1 MVKVLR
7 FSLFYFAFA
16 LSLSGFAH
24 SIRPACNVTKSPLS
38 HLGITNADAAV
49 YAKMSERPHYHFF
62 VWLKDGRYDAYAF
75 DAKPKIYY
83 EDGDLI
89 VASDEGVYRYANEDV
104 RKITLSDNEMPI
116 PTGINA
122 VPADRVQG
130 NTMRR
135 SGDEVRMQGM
145 RPGGKLYVYSA
156 DGKLQKVLSASAEGC
171 LTVRLSEFA
180 KGTYILK
187 TETTT
192 YKIIKK

>member
-1 MVKVLR
+1 M
-7 FSLFYFAFA
+7 
-16 LSLSGFAH
+16 
-24 SIRPACNVTKSPLS
+24 
-38 HLGITNADAAV
+38 
-49 YAKMSERPHYHFF
+49 
-62 VWLKDGRYDAYAF
+62 
-75 DAKPKIYY
+75 
-83 EDGDLI
+83 
-89 VASDEGVYRYANEDV
+89 
-104 RKITLSDNEMPI
+104 SDNETPV

-145 RPGGKLYVYSA
+145 QPGSKLYVYSA
-156 DGKLQKVLSASAEGC
+156 DGKLQKVRAASNEGC

>member
-1 MVKVLR
+1 MYRVCNLFSFVL
-7 FSLFYFAFA
+7 AFA
-16 LSLSGFAH
+16 LSLSSSAQRSNHTAYVG
-24 SIRPACNVTKSPLS
+24 SQTPLS
-38 HLGITNADAAV
+38 APASLNDGSA
-49 YAKMSERPHYHFF
+49 PHYHFF

-83 EDGDLI
+83 EDGDLV
-89 VASDEGVYRYANEDV
+89 VASAEGSYRYANADV
-104 RKITLSDNEMPI
+104 HKITFSDNETPV
-116 PTGINA
+116 PTGISA
-122 VPADRVQG
+122 VPAERGQG
-130 NTMRR
+130 SNLHH

-156 DGKLQKVLSASAEGC
+156 DGKLQKALAASAEGS

-180 KGTYILK
+180 KGIYILK

>member
-7 FSLFYFAFA
+7 FTLFYFAFA

-24 SIRPACNVTKSPLS
+24 SIRTDCNVSKSPLS
-38 HLGITNADAAV
+38 RFGITNADAAV
-49 YAKMSERPHYHFF
+49 NEIISERPHYHFF

-75 DAKPKIYY
+75 DAKPKVYY
-83 EDGDLI
+83 EDGYLFVD
-89 VASDEGVYRYANEDV
+89 SDEGSYRYANEDV
-104 RKITLSDNEMPI
+104 RKITLSDNETPT

-122 VPADRVQG
+122 VPADREQG
-130 NTMRR
+130 GTLRR

-145 RPGGKLYVYSA
+145 QPGARLYVYSA
-156 DGKLQKVLSASAEGC
+156 DGKLQKVLAASAEGS

>member
-75 DAKPKIYY
+75 DAKPKVYY
-83 EDGDLI
+83 EDGYLFVD
-89 VASDEGVYRYANEDV
+89 SDEGSYRYANEDV
-104 RKITLSDNEMPI
+104 HKITFSDNETPV
-116 PTGINA
+116 PTGISA
-122 VPADRVQG
+122 VP
-130 NTMRR
+130 
-135 SGDEVRMQGM
+135 DERYRH
-145 RPGGKLYVYSA
+145 RPSRAAFWRASA
-156 DGKLQKVLSASAEGC
+156 LSARRVPPPGCPSCTAATISAPTASCPMSGAGSAAA
-171 LTVRLSEFA
+171 TPR
-180 KGTYILK
+180 
-187 TETTT
+187 
-192 YKIIKK
+192 

>member
-24 SIRPACNVTKSPLS
+24 SIRSACNVTKSPLS

-75 DAKPKIYY
+75 DAKPKVYY
-83 EDGDLI
+83 EDGYLFVD
-89 VASDEGVYRYANEDV
+89 SDEGSYRYANEDV
-104 RKITLSDNEMPI
+104 HKITFSDNETPI
-116 PTGINA
+116 PTDIYA
-122 VPADRVQG
+122 VPADREQG
-130 NTMRR
+130 NTLRR
-135 SGDEVRMQGM
+135 SGDEVHMQGM
-145 RPGGKLYVYSA
+145 QPGSKLYVYSA
-156 DGKLQKVLSASAEGC
+156 DGKLQKVLAASKEGC

-180 KGTYILK
+180 IGIYILK

>member
-38 HLGITNADAAV
+38 RLGITNADAAV
-49 YAKMSERPHYHFF
+49 NAKISERPHYHFF

-83 EDGDLI
+83 EDGYLFVD
-89 VASDEGVYRYANEDV
+89 SDEGSYRYANEDV
-104 RKITLSDNEMPI
+104 RKITLSDNETPV

-145 RPGGKLYVYSA
+145 QPGSKLYVYSA
-156 DGKLQKVLSASAEGC
+156 DGKLQKVRAASNEGC